1 MKSDKLTFGILG
13 GDKRNYYLAKALK
26 NDGYEVKLCGFEK
39 LSNMSCEVASA

>member
-26 NDGYEVKLCGFEK
+26 ND
-39 LSNMSCEVASA
+39 VALKNCQI